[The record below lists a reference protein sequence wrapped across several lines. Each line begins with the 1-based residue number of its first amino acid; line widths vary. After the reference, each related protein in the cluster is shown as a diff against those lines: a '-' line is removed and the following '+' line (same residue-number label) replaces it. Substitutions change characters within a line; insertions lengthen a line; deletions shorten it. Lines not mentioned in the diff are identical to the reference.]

1 MQLAIPVG
9 AMGVEKN
16 MRNLPNSRWIFM
28 SVIKN
33 DKNSPHLISQH
44 KSARKVTYKSASLLA
59 IYKAHLI
66 SQNQEITMTDFAVA
80 VL

>member
-1 MQLAIPVG
+1 M
-9 AMGVEKN
+9 
-16 MRNLPNSRWIFM
+16 
-28 SVIKN
+28 
-33 DKNSPHLISQH
+33 HLSHQFPRKINYKKY